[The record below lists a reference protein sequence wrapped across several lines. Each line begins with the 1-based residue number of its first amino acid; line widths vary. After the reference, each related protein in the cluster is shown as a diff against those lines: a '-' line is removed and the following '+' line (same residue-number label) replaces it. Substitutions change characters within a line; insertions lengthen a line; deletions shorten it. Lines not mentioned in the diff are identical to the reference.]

1 MSFYEIYDN
10 FLCKR
15 FIFPNVSWINFK
27 KVCYTKF
34 MTDINKA
41 IIEKAQGGLKL
52 NPDEQRKFLETFEER
67 VIAECSIDEANSA
80 PIHDH
85 FKEMLQKII
94 LDYQPV
100 TVKISPAV
108 TSQYQ
113 IFYLK
118 IAKDLDCKATI
129 VSSNCKN
136 SPFGLVIHSDHPVE
150 ITEKEIL
157 IQFSELFQSDLSQQ
171 AEKKLSFWKRL
182 FH

>member
-1 MSFYEIYDN
+1 
-10 FLCKR
+10 
-15 FIFPNVSWINFK
+15 
-27 KVCYTKF
+27 
-34 MTDINKA
+34 MTDINKT
-41 IIEKAQGGLKL
+41 IMEKSQGGLKL

-85 FKEMLQKII
+85 FKEILQKII

-100 TVKISPAV
+100 TVKISPEI

-118 IAKDLDCKATI
+118 IAKDLGCKATI
-129 VSSNCKN
+129 VSSNYKN

-150 ITEKEIL
+150 IAEKEIAS
-157 IQFSELFQSDLSQQ
+157 QFSEFFQTDSTKK
-171 AEKKLSFWKRL
+171 AEKKFSFWKRL

>member
-1 MSFYEIYDN
+1 
-10 FLCKR
+10 
-15 FIFPNVSWINFK
+15 
-27 KVCYTKF
+27 
-34 MTDINKA
+34 MTDVNKT
-41 IIEKAQGGLKL
+41 IMEKSQGGLKL

-85 FKEMLQKII
+85 FKEILQKII
-94 LDYQPV
+94 LVYQPV
-100 TVKISPAV
+100 TVKISPEI

-118 IAKDLDCKATI
+118 IAKDLGCKATI
-129 VSSNCKN
+129 VSSNYKN

-150 ITEKEIL
+150 IAEKEIAS
-157 IQFSELFQSDLSQQ
+157 QFSEFSQTDSTKK
-171 AEKKLSFWKRL
+171 AEKKPSFWKRL